1 MSKEHDKIALRLALI
16 LQKLNQGEIL
26 YETELAEEFNVSL
39 RTIQRDMR
47 ERFVF
52 LPFINSRNREKQK
65 SYQLDTTF
73 LGKFDIED
81 INRFAKF
88 ASIKDLFG
96 KIDQDFFQKYLTD
109 SIAIKGFN
117 IEKIDGK
124 HANFDNI
131 HQAIGRH
138 QLLAFEYQKTSDSK
152 PKSFQVE
159 PYKLMNKN
167 GIWYL
172 IAVHDAKIKVFSFTK
187 ISHPKPLGQTFVVA
201 RDKLDRI
208 NSYDTIYF
216 EGVIDKVVL
225 TVNACVSEYFLRRA
239 LLPNQSQV
247 DEALDGTLTITC
259 CNVHERDIL
268 PLVQF
273 WLPHVMIAEP
283 SELQDKLEAVL
294 QGYLAKKAL
303 N

>member
-1 MSKEHDKIALRLALI
+1 MSKDHDKIALRLAMI
-16 LQKLNQGEIL
+16 LQKLNQGETL

-47 ERFVF
+47 ERLVF
-52 LPFINSRNREKQK
+52 LPFIDSQK
-65 SYQLDTTF
+65 GYQLDTTF
-73 LGKFDIED
+73 LGKFDIKD
-81 INRFAKF
+81 IKRFAKF

-124 HANFDNI
+124 HADFDTI
-131 HQAIGRH
+131 HQATKQH
-138 QLLAFEYQKTSDSK
+138 KLLTFDYQKSSESK
-152 PKSFQVE
+152 PKSFQTE

-172 IAVHDAKIKVFSFTK
+172 IAIHDDKIKVFSFTK
-187 ISHPKPLGQTFVVA
+187 ISKPKPLEQTFKPNIPTL
-201 RDKLDRI
+201 DKI
-208 NSYDTIYF
+208 NSYDSIYF

-225 TVNACVSEYFLRRA
+225 TVNTCVSEYFLRRA

-247 DEALDGTLTITC
+247 EETLDGMLTITC

-268 PLVQF
+268 PLVQS
-273 WLPHVMIAEP
+273 WLPHVTINEP
-283 SELQDKLEAVL
+283 SELQDKLEAVIK
-294 QGYLAKKAL
+294 GYLDNKKKSP
-303 N
+303 

>member
-1 MSKEHDKIALRLALI
+1 MSKDHDKIALRLAMI
-16 LQKLNQGEIL
+16 LQKLNQGETL

-47 ERFVF
+47 ERLVF
-52 LPFINSRNREKQK
+52 LPFIDSQK
-65 SYQLDTTF
+65 GYQLDTTF
-73 LGKFDIED
+73 LGKFDIKD
-81 INRFAKF
+81 IKRFAKF

-124 HANFDNI
+124 HADFDTI
-131 HQAIGRH
+131 HQATKQH
-138 QLLAFEYQKTSDSK
+138 KLLTFDYQKSSESK
-152 PKSFQVE
+152 PKSFQTE

-172 IAVHDAKIKVFSFTK
+172 IAVHDDKIKVFSFTK
-187 ISHPKPLGQTFVVA
+187 ISKPKPLEQTFKPNIPTL
-201 RDKLDRI
+201 DKI
-208 NSYDTIYF
+208 NSYDSIYF

-225 TVNACVSEYFLRRA
+225 TVNTCVSEYFLRRA

-247 DEALDGTLTITC
+247 EETLDGMLTITC

-268 PLVQF
+268 PLVQS
-273 WLPHVMIAEP
+273 WLPHVTINEP
-283 SELQDKLEAVL
+283 SELQDKLEAVIK
-294 QGYLAKKAL
+294 GYLDNKKKSP
-303 N
+303 

>member
-1 MSKEHDKIALRLALI
+1 MSKDHDKIALRLAMI
-16 LQKLNQGEIL
+16 LQKLNQGETL

-47 ERFVF
+47 ERLVF
-52 LPFINSRNREKQK
+52 LPFIDSQK
-65 SYQLDTTF
+65 GYQLDTTF
-73 LGKFDIED
+73 LGKFDIKD
-81 INRFAKF
+81 IKRFAKF

-124 HANFDNI
+124 HADFDTI
-131 HQAIGRH
+131 HQATKQH
-138 QLLAFEYQKTSDSK
+138 KLLTFDYQKSSESK
-152 PKSFQVE
+152 PKSFQTE

-172 IAVHDAKIKVFSFTK
+172 IAVHDDKIKVFSFTK
-187 ISHPKPLGQTFVVA
+187 ISKPKPLEQTFKPNIPTL
-201 RDKLDRI
+201 DKI
-208 NSYDTIYF
+208 NSYDSIYF

-225 TVNACVSEYFLRRA
+225 TVNTCVSEYFLRRA

-247 DEALDGTLTITC
+247 EETLDGMLTITC

-268 PLVQF
+268 PLVQS
-273 WLPHVMIAEP
+273 WLPHVTINEP
-283 SELQDKLEAVL
+283 SELQDKLEAVINIIL
-294 QGYLAKKAL
+294 PE